1 MEDYGVA
8 KGYIELDT
16 KDLESN
22 VKSAVKA
29 LDDLERKGALAESE
43 LNKLESQSQDTGNAF
58 QQAEARAKTL
68 TSQIEHAQK
77 QCGLYESE
85 IKALNTV
92 IDQARK
98 KQAEEAENIKKA
110 TAEKEKAE
118 QKVVSLSSAY
128 KAATKEIGAATKK
141 YGENSQ
147 EVQDLTAKHEKLI
160 QSYNRATSKVKESE
174 NTLTQSK
181 NQWEAYGIEI
191 EQSGDKIVE
200 FQTKLNNT
208 QAYINRMTTELVQ
221 AKSAAVQWGQHMQD
235 VGDKLQGWGS
245 KLNGWGNTLSL
256 AVTAPLTAAG
266 TYAVKTAMDF
276 ESAFTGVTKTVDATT
291 EELDSLRQGIIDMS
305 KEIPSSTTEIS
316 AVAEA
321 AGQLGI
327 QTPNILGF
335 TRTMIDLGNATNL
348 SAEEGAA
355 SLAQFA
361 NVTGM
366 SQEKFS
372 NLGSTIVDLGNNFAT
387 TEADIVSMGS
397 RLVGAGAQVGM
408 TEPQI
413 LGFAT
418 ALSSVGIEAEA
429 GGTAFSTLMSNMQ
442 LAVETGGESLTQFA
456 EVSGMSAEQ
465 FQQAFRDDAAGAILA
480 FVDGLSTC
488 EERGM
493 SAISVLDE
501 MGLSDVRMRDALLRA
516 AGASDVFTQAI
527 ATGTTAWEE
536 NTALTNEAEKRY
548 GTTASQIE
556 IAKNRMADSARVIG
570 EQIMPVVADV
580 MDGVADL
587 AEKFGELDPEM
598 QQTIITSA
606 AVAAGMGPVLKVTG
620 STLKGVGSLADVFG
634 TLLEKAG
641 KVKKVGDVAETVAD
655 VGTQAVSTTSKL
667 GGFSGIL
674 SKIGSPFG
682 IAAIATTAIIGIGA
696 AMKKA
701 KKEAEK
707 ADLEEHFGDI
717 VLSAEEVEDI
727 AERLTTTDWTMRV
740 DAVIDAKDKL
750 KELQS
755 DIESTIETM
764 EKTEWK
770 IGVGLE
776 LTEEEKSAYQQSVT
790 DYISGVQ
797 SYIEQQQ
804 YTASLAVNAIFEPG
818 SALNANFQQ
827 SSSEFYNAL
836 NGELTALG
844 EELAELVNQAWED
857 NVLSD
862 EELDL
867 IDDKRTEIQ
876 KKLDEIAQ
884 AEYDLELSDIQAD
897 ATKDGLSADSF
908 SELQSAL
915 SEKLDEKDAEIEDVK
930 RELLLPYQIQ
940 YNNSKI
946 SLEEFDDI
954 KEEVDLYAEQQFGEL
969 VVDNVNLEIGTIKGD
984 YSDKIGDSMNDFSE
998 QINEGLKVAGKG
1010 LNANWTQIMSNI
1022 IDGFSNGSET
1032 LTGEARTNVEKY
1044 LDAMKP
1050 EVAQLEEIAQT
1061 YKDAG
1066 LLVPQN
1072 VNEGLMDY
1080 YELEAMTGN
1089 TSHMW
1094 EVVAGQIAESPELQ
1108 EAVAAAQEAGM
1119 TLPKE
1124 VAATL
1129 QDNYGLIYNAS
1140 EGMFQEIIPNA
1151 DMIAAVKAQLS
1162 DTGMEAVGGVIY
1174 ALATKA
1180 PDVQAQAIQL
1190 LTQLQSADE
1199 SERPAILAQFSSLG
1213 PDVSA
1218 SIVAGFAQDNIYGKL
1233 NEESK
1238 TAVQGFIS
1246 GFSGLDAETQAAW
1259 SQAWYGALAGLE
1271 GFEDLADPAEAGVD
1285 AFLESLADALE
1296 VHSPS
1301 QAVKRIFAQAWP
1313 GAAAGLDEGQE
1324 ELTTKGSGVVDMFLG
1339 ALTSSL
1345 AGKMGPLQ
1353 LLFGGAGTAG
1363 FTAFQQGLTSEDLN
1377 PPDVNS
1383 IDDTSYTLGQSGNV
1397 RMGLG
1402 LTARVLSAP
1411 SLKDINNAA
1420 KGIGQSGNAQMGIGL
1435 QVSNLN
1441 PPNVNDLDVSSKA
1454 SKARNEMQSFFD
1466 NNPLSVMVNVVKN
1479 GVSAI
1484 GDALGF
1490 ANGGIATEPAIFG
1503 EDGPEMA
1510 IPLSQEKRTRALA
1523 LYEQTGELLGVTAK
1537 ESAVRQEILSDFAAT
1552 LRIENGNR
1560 SGDIVFNAP
1569 GIDYD
1574 LLADKVAERM
1584 GDVFRKAPVQP
1595 VIEMKD
1601 GDVYLDNE
1609 RTGRKLAP
1617 VISRIMAQ
1625 DT

>member
-16 KDLESN
+16 RDLESN

-43 LNKLESQSQDTGNAF
+43 LNKLESQSQETGNAF

-160 QSYNRATSKVKESE
+160 QSYNRATNKVRESE
-174 NTLTQSK
+174 NALTQSK

-191 EQSGDKIVE
+191 ERSGDKIIE

-208 QAYINRMTTELVQ
+208 QASINRMTTELVQ
-221 AKSAAVQWGQHMQD
+221 AKSAAMQWGQHMQD
-235 VGDKLQGWGS
+235 VGDKLQGWGD
-245 KLNGWGNTLSL
+245 KLNGWGNMLSLGVTAPVVAAGTAIGKMAIDSENSLALLQGQLGLTVDETEKLQQIARNVYNDGYGESLKACISDIAILRQNIWESANWTSEMTQNTLQQLETITALFDTNADEVTRTAQVMKSSGLIDDISNGLDIITYGFQNGANYSGELLDTLREYSPQFVKLGMDGNEAMQYLIQGAQNGAWNLDKVGDALKELSIRVVDGSDTTKQGFEAAGLSADEMAQKFAAGGDSAKQAFQGTLEGLASIEDPVQRNIAGVNLFGTMWEDLGESVILSL
-256 AVTAPLTAAG
+256 ADVEGGLA
-266 TYAVKTAMDF
+266 
-276 ESAFTGVTKTVDATT
+276 
-291 EELDSLRQGIIDMS
+291 
-305 KEIPSSTTEIS
+305 
-316 AVAEA
+316 
-321 AGQLGI
+321 
-327 QTPNILGF
+327 NI
-335 TRTMIDLGNATNL
+335 
-348 SAEEGAA
+348 EGATDRA
-355 SLAQFA
+355 GESL
-361 NVTGM
+361 N
-366 SQEKFS
+366 
-372 NLGSTIVDLGNNFAT
+372 D
-387 TEADIVSMGS
+387 
-397 RLVGAGAQVGM
+397 
-408 TEPQI
+408 
-413 LGFAT
+413 
-418 ALSSVGIEAEA
+418 
-429 GGTAFSTLMSNMQ
+429 AFST
-442 LAVETGGESLTQFA
+442 
-456 EVSGMSAEQ
+456 
-465 FQQAFRDDAAGAILA
+465 R
-480 FVDGLSTC
+480 
-488 EERGM
+488 
-493 SAISVLDE
+493 AISLGRKFMDSLLPLGEVLLDLGEDALPMVQDGVEMLTDILGDLDE
-501 MGLSDVRMRDALLRA
+501 ETAQNIIRA
-516 AGASDVFTQAI
+516 AGFAA
-527 ATGTTAWEE
+527 
-536 NTALTNEAEKRY
+536 AL
-548 GTTASQIE
+548 
-556 IAKNRMADSARVIG
+556 
-570 EQIMPVVADV
+570 
-580 MDGVADL
+580 
-587 AEKFGELDPEM
+587 
-598 QQTIITSA
+598 
-606 AVAAGMGPVLKVTG
+606 GPVTKVTG
-620 STLKGVGSLADVFG
+620 SAVKGIGSLTQGFG
-634 TLLEKAG
+634 KLLENAG
-641 KVKKVGDVAETVAD
+641 KAKKVGDVAETVAD

-667 GGFSGIL
+667 SGFSGIL

-682 IAAIATTAIIGIGA
+682 IAAIAATAIIGIGT

-844 EELAELVNQAWED
+844 EELAALVNQAWED
-857 NVLSD
+857 DVLSE
-862 EELDL
+862 EELGL
-867 IDDKRTEIQ
+867 IDEKRAEIQ
-876 KKLDEIAQ
+876 GKLDEIAQ
-884 AEYDLELSDIQAD
+884 AQYDLELDSLKAD

-908 SELQSAL
+908 KNLQEQL
-915 SEKLDEKDAEIEDVK
+915 TQKLDEQDEQIEESK
-930 RELLLPYQIQ
+930 RELLLEYRMKLNRGEISQSE
-940 YNNSKI
+940 YDKI
-946 SLEEFDDI
+946 EE
-954 KEEVDLYAEQQFGEL
+954 QFELQAQSQLGNL
-969 VVDNVNLEIGTIKGD
+969 VVDNVNLEIGTIKD
-984 YSDKIGDSMNDFSE
+984 NYSEKIGDSMNDFQEELNTALTNAS
-998 QINEGLKVAGKG
+998 NEGNVDWASFWNNLDIQMQA
-1010 LNANWTQIMSNI
+1010 
-1022 IDGFSNGSET
+1022 GSET
-1032 LTGEARTNVEKY
+1032 LTDDARDNVET
-1044 LDAMKP
+1044 LLETMKP
-1050 EVAQLEEIAQT
+1050 QVSQLEEIAQA

-1066 LLVPQN
+1066 LLVPES
-1072 VNEGLMDY
+1072 VNEGLSDY
-1080 YELEAMTGN
+1080 YQLEAMTGN
-1089 TSHMW
+1089 TDHMY
-1094 EVVAGQIAESPELQ
+1094 ELMASQIASSPELQ
-1108 EAVAAAQEAGM
+1108 ESVAAAQEAGL
-1119 TLPKE
+1119 TIPEQL
-1124 VAATL
+1124 ATAL
-1129 QDNYGLIYNAS
+1129 LDNYGLVYNAS
-1140 EGMFQEIIPNA
+1140 EGMFQELIPNT
-1151 DMIAAVKAQLS
+1151 DMLDSVKTQLS
-1162 DTGMEAVGGVIY
+1162 AAGVEVADGVIY
-1174 ALATKA
+1174 ALAAKA

-1190 LTQLQSADE
+1190 LAQLQSADE

-1218 SIVAGFAQDNIYGKL
+1218 SIMAGFAQDNIAGTL
-1233 NEESK
+1233 SEESK
-1238 TAVQGFIS
+1238 AAVQGFIS
-1246 GFSGLDAETQAAW
+1246 GFSGLDTETQAAW

-1345 AGKMGPLQ
+1345 SGKMGPLQ

-1377 PPDVNS
+1377 PPDVNG

-1435 QVSNLN
+1435 RASNLN

-1454 SKARNEMQSFFD
+1454 SKARSEMQSFFD

-1537 ESAVRQEILSDFAAT
+1537 ESAVRQEILSDFTAT

-1560 SGDIVFNAP
+1560 GGDIVFNAP

-1574 LLADKVAERM
+1574 LLADKVADRM
-1584 GDVFRKAPVQP
+1584 GAVFRRAPIQP